1 MTDDYKFPDEIDQP
15 VEAAGEEIELE
26 IIDDTPEADR
36 GRKPL
41 ARPVEEP
48 SDDELENY
56 SEGVKKRIKEL
67 THARHDERRAKEAT
81 LREKIELERLAQQL
95 IYENRQLKEVVNT
108 GTQQFAETAR
118 TAAETSLEM
127 AKKKY
132 KEAYELG
139 DTDAILEAQQ
149 TLTEAQLRAQSVKN
163 FNPISLQVDDYPVN
177 MNYEEP
183 QAPQVD
189 EKTMRW
195 QAQNQWFGTPGYEE
209 MTSYALG
216 LHQKLVNSGVDPRS
230 DEYFGQ
236 INARLRSTFR
246 DFFGESGA
254 RSPSG
259 DGSKKP
265 ATVVAPG
272 TRSTGAKKIRL
283 NTSQL
288 TLAKRL
294 GLTPQQYAE
303 AVAKMERSNG

>member
-1 MTDDYKFPDEIDQP
+1 MADDYKFPDESERSVDTG
-15 VEAAGEEIELE
+15 GEEFELE
-26 IIDDTPEADR
+26 IVDDTPEVDR

-41 ARPVEEP
+41 ARPVDEP
-48 SDDELENY
+48 TDDELESY
-56 SEGVKKRIKEL
+56 SDGVKKRIKEL
-67 THARHDERRAKEAT
+67 THARHDERRAKEST
-81 LREKIELERLAQQL
+81 MREKIELERLAQQL
-95 IYENRQLKEVVNT
+95 INENRQLKEVVNT
-108 GTQQFAETAR
+108 GTKQFAETAR
-118 TAAETSLEM
+118 TAAEASLEM

-149 TLTEAQLRAQSVKN
+149 VLTDAQLRSQSAKN

-183 QAPQVD
+183 QTPPVD
-189 EKTMRW
+189 EKTLRW

-236 INARLRSTFR
+236 INTRLRSTFR
-246 DFFGESGA
+246 DFFGESEG

-259 DGSKKP
+259 DGSRKP

-272 TRSTGAKKIRL
+272 TRSTGAKKIKL